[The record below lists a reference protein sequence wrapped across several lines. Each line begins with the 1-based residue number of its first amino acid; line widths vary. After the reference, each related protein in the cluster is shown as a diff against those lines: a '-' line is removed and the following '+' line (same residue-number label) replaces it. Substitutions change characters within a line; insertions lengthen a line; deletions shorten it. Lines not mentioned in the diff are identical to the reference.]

1 MQSSSQIITT
11 NKPTPNFFQHVVV
24 AALTVSKPLKTKSI
38 VLQDEAARLDMSNA
52 AGMTAAAVIVGL
64 KGY

>member
-1 MQSSSQIITT
+1 
-11 NKPTPNFFQHVVV
+11 V

-64 KGY
+64 KGWYLLYM